1 MNLEPEDLRGLG
13 EQPEPEDLR
22 GFPEPQVR
30 RGRREFRAFVER
42 RELPEQPEGHRPL
55 RQQELLRE
63 NRELRPQFMKM
74 LHRAE

>member
-42 RELPEQPEGHRPL
+42 RELPEQQEGHRPL
-55 RQQELLRE
+55 R
-63 NRELRPQFMKM
+63 
-74 LHRAE
+74 